1 MPNSRAMKS
10 VTRAEVR
17 IREAVLA
24 FWRAVG
30 EVEAPPQGHDMRG
43 WSPLSY
49 QMGIFDAAAGESF
62 FSDGLA
68 QDRLVCA
75 RQPMCSQRCSAYM
88 VILTNH
94 SSNLC

>member
-17 IREAVLA
+17 IREAVLVGYQA
-24 FWRAVG
+24 FSRAVG
-30 EVEAPPQGHDMRG
+30 EVEAPPQGHDMG

-75 RQPMCSQRCSAYM
+75 RQPMCS
-88 VILTNH
+88 
-94 SSNLC
+94 